1 MKVFISG
8 ATGFIGQPLTREM
21 IQQGWEVFA
30 LVRNPDS
37 SQAQVLTK
45 LGVHCLQGD
54 ITSKTTFHAYLQNI
68 DVVVH
73 NAGQYEYG
81 LDEKAK
87 MKMQAINCTGTTN
100 ILASAKENQINRVLY
115 VSTVQAFGDSGK
127 EIQDEHFVRKSIP
140 RTVYEKTKTEAHQ
153 IANDFRKQGL
163 PLMIVNPNGVIGPN
177 DHSAFGYFLRLYLN
191 KLKPPIGWSAG
202 SIFSLVYLQDL
213 VQGILL
219 AIKNGQ
225 PGEDYFLC
233 GESKTFREHAS
244 CWHKFPGAAKND
256 LWLSDTLAAI
266 LFYPFEAIQRKM
278 GLPAFISRET
288 VWGGDT
294 NFNYSSEKA
303 KKELGWTHCSA
314 EEMWTK
320 TIEAEI
326 ILMEKRKNT
335 NLIVRL
341 NPLPTIH

>member
-1 MKVFISG
+1 MKAFITG

-21 IQQGWEVFA
+21 IRQGWEVFA
-30 LVRNPDS
+30 LVRNSDS
-37 SQAQVLTK
+37 PQAQVLAK
-45 LGVHCLQGD
+45 LGAKFLQGD
-54 ITSKTTFHAYLQNI
+54 ITNKTTFHHHLQNM
-68 DVVVH
+68 DLVVH

-100 ILASAKENQINRVLY
+100 ILSSATEHQINRVLY

-127 EIQDEHFVRKSIP
+127 EMQDEHFTRKSIP

-163 PLMIVNPNGVIGPN
+163 PLIIVNPNGVIGPN
-177 DHSAFGYFLRLYLN
+177 DHSVFGYFLRLYLN

-202 SIFSLVYLQDL
+202 SKFSLIYLHDL

-219 AIKNGQ
+219 AIQKGL

-233 GESKTFREHAS
+233 GESKTFREHVS
-244 CWHKFPGAAKND
+244 YWHKFPGAAKND
-256 LWLSDTLAAI
+256 LWLSDTLAAM
-266 LFYPFEAIQRKM
+266 LFFPFEPVQRKV

-303 KKELGWTHCSA
+303 KRELGWTHCSA

-320 TIEAEI
+320 TIEEEI
-326 ILMEKRKNT
+326 ILMEKRKNA
-335 NLIVRL
+335 NLTFRL
-341 NPLPTIH
+341 NPLPTIS